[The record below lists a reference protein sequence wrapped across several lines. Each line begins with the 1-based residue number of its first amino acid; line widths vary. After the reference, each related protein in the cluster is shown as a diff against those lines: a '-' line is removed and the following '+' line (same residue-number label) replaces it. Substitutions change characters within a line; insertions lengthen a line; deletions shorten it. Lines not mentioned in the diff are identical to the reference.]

1 MKLYKKYA
9 DGFGKSQKR
18 IKDIDAMQD
27 KNFRDQLRFG
37 ILEKVGIYLNLGTY
51 WTEKYKKK
59 REEIRSYIEI
69 NKSIKR

>member
-1 MKLYKKYA
+1 
-9 DGFGKSQKR
+9 
-18 IKDIDAMQD
+18 MQD